1 MMRAKD
7 AAARIPSATVP
18 GMTSTNRV
26 YDPVAVAPKP
36 GRFWTAEGT
45 GMKFGGHTN
54 RGTTSDQNVINSGM
68 AKNKIDIQY
77 PQSKK
82 QYLRIKSVHCYGK
95 RALEKGKL
103 NNSDNP
109 IGRDTIGR
117 AMQQKIML
125 ASMNSPVKEE
135 LSRPHQ

>member
-1 MMRAKD
+1 
-7 AAARIPSATVP
+7 
-18 GMTSTNRV
+18 
-26 YDPVAVAPKP
+26 
-36 GRFWTAEGT
+36 
-45 GMKFGGHTN
+45 
-54 RGTTSDQNVINSGM
+54 
-68 AKNKIDIQY
+68 
-77 PQSKK
+77 
-82 QYLRIKSVHCYGK
+82 
-95 RALEKGKL
+95 LEKGKL

>member
-26 YDPVAVAPKP
+26 YDPVAPVAPKP

-95 RALEKGKL
+95 RALKKV
-103 NNSDNP
+103 N
-109 IGRDTIGR
+109 
-117 AMQQKIML
+117 
-125 ASMNSPVKEE
+125 
-135 LSRPHQ
+135 